1 MSRCLAEQKTVNF
14 DCCLFQLLE
23 KSQRPIFDHRVV
35 ELEIW
40 NAPILKDL
48 RCVKMSIVILLPVFQ
63 VMLIH
68 HCITLL
74 FGFLSLCSA
83 DIRLESCLLCTI
95 DFLPSVSSYSADKCR
110 LYIF

>member
-68 HCITLL
+68 HSHDMLYIPFFCLVLYYVVVWFPISL
-74 FGFLSLCSA
+74 FG
-83 DIRLESCLLCTI
+83 RH
-95 DFLPSVSSYSADKCR
+95 SS
-110 LYIF
+110 